1 MSFLFMTPDLVANAA
16 EDLASINSSLA
27 EATSAIAAPTTGLL
41 AAGRDEVSEAV
52 ASLFDGFGQDFQALS
67 VRAQAF
73 HTQFVSL
80 MKQGASAYLGA
91 EAANASPLQTLEQDV
106 LGVINAPTETL
117 VGRPLIGNGI
127 NAAAGTGHAGG
138 AGGLLIGNGGNG
150 GSGAAG
156 QTGGAGGAAGLF
168 GNGGIGGA
176 GGAGA
181 TGGAGGTGGFLLG
194 NGGAGGIGGAG
205 GGGRGG

>member
-127 NAAAGTGHAGG
+127 NAAAGTGHAGFLP
-138 AGGLLIGNGGNG
+138 ARPAVVTQSERN
-150 GSGAAG
+150 
-156 QTGGAGGAAGLF
+156 QKTV
-168 GNGGIGGA
+168 
-176 GGAGA
+176 
-181 TGGAGGTGGFLLG
+181 GT
-194 NGGAGGIGGAG
+194 
-205 GGGRGG
+205 

>member
-117 VGRPLIGNGI
+117 VGRPLIGNG
-127 NAAAGTGHAGG
+127 
-138 AGGLLIGNGGNG
+138 GNG

-181 TGGAGGTGGFLLG
+181 TQSQLG
-194 NGGAGGIGGAG
+194 
-205 GGGRGG
+205 RVDS